1 MLPMGL
7 FKLGSLR
14 AARKSMR
21 QAVQLANAVMSPFVP
36 KTPARKKSVGPS
48 ATSVGTAE
56 AAAALARKA
65 RLAARR
71 VAQAP
76 SPRTEGFHSAVFV
89 YRRTEHRYKIYVP
102 PLAPGQRVI
111 GLVVMLHGCQ
121 QTPDDFAAGTRM
133 NDHARDT
140 QCIVVYPCQPASAH
154 RQRCW
159 NWFDPAAQVRG
170 TGEPAWIAA
179 LARGTAKA
187 WGLRRQQVFIAGLSA
202 GGAMAATVAHVYP
215 DVFAACGVHSGLAAG
230 AARGMVGAL
239 SAMRHGASIGR
250 PPPTRQV
257 PTIVFHGDRDKTVHP
272 RHGAHVVAAA
282 MRRSASGVVL
292 ADPAATPEVTAM
304 QTTGGHASTRHT
316 YRNAQRR
323 AVAERW
329 EVHGMGHAWS
339 GGSTRGSYVDPSGP
353 DASAL
358 MLAFFKQ
365 VASGTRAKQ

>member
-1 MLPMGL
+1 MAV
-7 FKLGSLR
+7 FKLGGLR
-14 AARKSMR
+14 AARKTMR
-21 QAVQLANAVMSPFVP
+21 QAVQLANAVWSPFVP
-36 KTPARKKSVGPS
+36 KRKPARKKAASVAAS
-48 ATSVGTAE
+48 AAGAATA
-56 AAAALARKA
+56 ARKG
-65 RLAARR
+65 RMAARP
-71 VAQAP
+71 VAHAH
-76 SPRTEGFHSAVFV
+76 SPRTEGFHTAVFA
-89 YRRTEHRYKIYVP
+89 YRRAEHRYKIYVP
-102 PLAPGQRVI
+102 PLAPGQQVT

-133 NDHARDT
+133 NDHARDA

-202 GGAMAATVAHVYP
+202 GGAMAATVAHAYP

-239 SAMRHGASIGR
+239 SAMRHGSSIGR
-250 PPPTRQV
+250 PPPVRQV
-257 PTIVFHGDRDKTVHP
+257 PTIVFHGDRDRAVHP
-272 RHGAHVVAAA
+272 RHGAHVLAASL
-282 MRRSASGVVL
+282 RPSATGIAL
-292 ADPAATPEVTAM
+292 ADPLASPEVTAL
-304 QTTGGHASTRHT
+304 QTEGGHASTRHV
-316 YRNAQRR
+316 YRNPQRR

-339 GGSTRGSYVDPSGP
+339 GGSTRGSYVDPAGP
-353 DASAL
+353 DASAA
-358 MLAFFKQ
+358 MLAFFRQ
-365 VASGTRAKQ
+365 AGPGTPSAR